1 MEPHEAEFLDSLK
14 SLSTA
19 KDKIFE
25 ISSVMI
31 NHKANYSASLVSVWL
46 KEFQSLKDEKKRL
59 AMLFVMNDAIIKSS
73 KESRGDEYVK
83 EFPKVIGD
91 VIHSLVDFK
100 SELLLEEFRKI
111 VMVWEN
117 PASLLY
123 VPQYTSQLKAD
134 IQEGINAIQDDR
146 TGASVIQEF
155 PITKKLKDL
164 ENKHE
169 ANLELAKRVEGLT
182 DKPSAWKLPEI
193 MNFIEDYK
201 EKCED
206 ELVERSEIL
215 LELADLLEK
224 EHKLYSTYSE
234 RIEEIKN
241 SLDYNPNSK

>member
-1 MEPHEAEFLDSLK
+1 MEPHEAEFLDSLRG
-14 SLSTA
+14 LSTA

-25 ISSVMI
+25 ISSIML
-31 NHKANYSASLVSVWL
+31 NHKSDFAPALVSLWL

-73 KESRGDEYVK
+73 KESRADEYVK
-83 EFPKVIGD
+83 EFPKIMSD
-91 VIHSLVDFK
+91 IIHSLVEFK

-117 PASLLY
+117 PAALLY

-182 DKPSAWKLPEI
+182 DKPNAWKMPEI
-193 MNFIEDYK
+193 INFIEDYK

-224 EHKLYSTYSE
+224 EHKLYSTFQD

-241 SLDYNPNSK
+241 SLEYNPNLK

>member
-1 MEPHEAEFLDSLK
+1 MEPFESEFLDSLK

-25 ISSVMI
+25 ISSIML
-31 NHKANYSASLVSVWL
+31 NHQSSHAEELVALWL
-46 KEFQSLKDEKKRL
+46 KEFNSLKDERKRL

-73 KESRGDEYVK
+73 KETRTDEYVK
-83 EFPKVIGD
+83 EFPKVMQDI
-91 VIHSLVDFK
+91 IHSLVEFK
-100 SELLLEEFRKI
+100 SELMLEEFRKI

-117 PASLLY
+117 PAAMLY

-155 PITKKLKDL
+155 MITKRLKEL

-169 ANLELAKRVEGLT
+169 ANLELAKRVEALT
-182 DKPSAWKLPEI
+182 EKPIALKDLGIS
-193 MNFIEDYK
+193 NFIEDYR

-215 LELADLLEK
+215 LELGEMLEK
-224 EHKLYSTYSE
+224 EYKIYCGFNE
-234 RIEEIKN
+234 RIEEIRN
-241 SLDYNPNSK
+241 SRE